1 MLIVTFSGGNGL
13 AEVEEGDSGKL
24 LHVLTMLTKLLCTL
38 KVTFSMKVGPT
49 EIKED
54 DSEVT
59 PFDKRRKTIFSS
71 F

>member
-1 MLIVTFSGGNGL
+1 MTL
-13 AEVEEGDSGKL
+13 AKL
-24 LHVLTMLTKLLCTL
+24 LHVLTMLTKLMFTL
-38 KVTFSMKVGPT
+38 TVSFSMKVGPT

-59 PFDKRRKTIFSS
+59 PFDKRRKTS

>member
-1 MLIVTFSGGNGL
+1 MRLKRLTL
-13 AEVEEGDSGKL
+13 GKL

-54 DSEVT
+54 DSEDT
-59 PFDKRRKTIFSS
+59 PFGKRKKTS